1 MLSDLKYHGTCLE
14 HAHKYRRI
22 QSLSFSP
29 APLQPGGISR
39 RATVLGELSYLGLAP
54 RAEASFLACASAAAR
69 LSALSA
75 TAAAAPT
82 AGSLS
87 EGVVV
92 AGSCAAGS
100 DASPPRGFVQ
110 LPAPEP
116 TEEPTEEERAVAVEP
131 LLAWLGLGLGVRG

>member
-1 MLSDLKYHGTCLE
+1 ML
-14 HAHKYRRI
+14 
-22 QSLSFSP
+22 
-29 APLQPGGISR
+29 
-39 RATVLGELSYLGLAP
+39 LGELSYLGLAP

-87 EGVVV
+87 EGVV

-100 DASPPRGFVQ
+100 DASPPRGFFVP

-116 TEEPTEEERAVAVEP
+116 TEEPTKEERAVAVEP
-131 LLAWLGLGLGVRG
+131 LLAWLG